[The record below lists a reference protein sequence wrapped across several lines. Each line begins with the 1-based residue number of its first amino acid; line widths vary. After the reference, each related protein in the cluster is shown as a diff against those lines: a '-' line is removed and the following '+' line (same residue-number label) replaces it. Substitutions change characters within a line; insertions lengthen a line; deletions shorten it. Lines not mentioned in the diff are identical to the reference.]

1 MPRCLGSGRSR
12 AIVISRAFAERGCHV
27 EELETLKKAREIVAF
42 YIGQTNTLNDGD
54 SGDVNVRAS
63 VSRLRVQ
70 EREIVKIDGQ
80 EYRDEEEGFE
90 EEEG

>member
-54 SGDVNVRAS
+54 SGDV
-63 VSRLRVQ
+63 
-70 EREIVKIDGQ
+70 
-80 EYRDEEEGFE
+80 
-90 EEEG
+90 